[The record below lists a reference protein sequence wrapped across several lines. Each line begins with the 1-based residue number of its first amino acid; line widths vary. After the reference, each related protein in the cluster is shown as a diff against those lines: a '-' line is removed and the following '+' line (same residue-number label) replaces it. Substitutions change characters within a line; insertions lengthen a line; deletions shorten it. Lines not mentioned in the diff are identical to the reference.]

1 MNNSDLLKK
10 NPVYNVIPSTV
21 KVIEVNRTP
30 QIGSIKHYIC
40 KVFVLDSN
48 LLSLKINLIN

>member
-1 MNNSDLLKK
+1 M

-40 KVFVLDSN
+40 KVFIIDRK
-48 LLSLKINLIN
+48 LLGAGKYLKY